1 MALISEIEAIEAF
14 IKRKYPDATYEKQTV
29 PEQPTPGL
37 FVVRFLRDGRTL
49 ETGMHYRIDRDYQ
62 IIHFAKYPEET
73 MPVMSELSAAI
84 YAEGGLPDVHMRF
97 EGFGFG
103 QPVLTENKIYA
114 TVGVLQ
120 TTVREMKPQRQYDKI
135 NHIHPRYV

>member
-1 MALISEIEAIEAF
+1 MALISEISEIEAF
-14 IKRKYPDATYEKQTV
+14 IRVKFPQATYEKQTV

-62 IIHFAKYPEET
+62 IIHFGKYPEDT
-73 MPVMSELSAAI
+73 MPAMSELSAAI
-84 YAEGGLPDVHMRF
+84 YATDGLPEVHMRF
-97 EGFGFG
+97 EGFGFS

-114 TVGVLQ
+114 TVGVLH